1 MLKGQNNEQ
10 KIWNYLT
17 EKGIKACGV
26 AGLMGNL
33 YAESGLRSDN
43 LQNSAEKK
51 IGMTDEIYTLSV
63 DNGTYGNFIK
73 DKFGYG
79 IAQWTYWNRKQNL
92 YNLAKSRRCSV
103 SDLEMQLDYLWAEL
117 NNGYKGVLAG
127 IMNASSVKEASD
139 IVLTQFEK
147 PKDQSDTIKET
158 RASYGLSFYN
168 KYAATKKTTVII
180 GSARID
186 EHGKTTGGLVGDQKQ
201 TSSPDYSGEVSLQ
214 SFYVD
219 NRGWIVIRLLNSDYA
234 TSLAESM
241 KRACNNPH
249 IGYNQAQRADILKH
263 GTGSQ
268 AFTNCDCSS
277 LIRQCFKEA
286 TGIDPGNF
294 TTANEVT
301 ALAKTGLVES
311 HAYVSGETL
320 FTGDILVTA
329 KKGHTVAV
337 VEGTSRK
344 PTKSSYAESL
354 DKSIAGAYI
363 VSTEV
368 GALNMRDKA
377 GQDGNV
383 IMSVPRGSI
392 VMNYGYYSTVDG
404 VIWLYVKYNDRVGFM
419 SSQYLRRKES

>member
-33 YAESGLRSDN
+33 YAESGLRPDN
-43 LQNSAEKK
+43 LQNSAERK

-73 DKFGYG
+73 DTFGYG

-127 IMNASSVKEASD
+127 IMNASTVREASD

-147 PKDQSDTIKET
+147 PKNQSDAVKET

-168 KYAATKKTTVII
+168 KYAVAKKSNVII

-219 NRGWIVIRLLNSDYA
+219 SRGWIVIRLLNSNHA
-234 TSLAESM
+234 MALAEAM
-241 KRACNNPH
+241 KRACNNIF
-249 IGYNQAQRADILKH
+249 IGYNQAQRTDILKH
-263 GTGSQ
+263 GTGTNV
-268 AFTNCDCSS
+268 FTNCDCSS

-286 TGIDPGNF
+286 TGVDPGNF
-294 TTANEVT
+294 TTANEKTV
-301 ALAKTGLVES
+301 LARTGLIES
-311 HAYVSGETL
+311 HVYVSGEVL
-320 FTGDILVTA
+320 YTGDILVTA

-337 VEGTSRK
+337 VEGVPRK
-344 PTKSSYAESL
+344 LEKSYAESL

-363 VSTEV
+363 VSTTV
-368 GALNMRDKA
+368 GALNLRDKA
-377 GQDGNV
+377 GRDGNV
-383 IMSVPRGSI
+383 IMSVPKGSI

-419 SSQYLRRKES
+419 SSRYLQRKES